1 MELTIES
8 IEEVLSHLYV
18 DGERDL
24 DLRALRFIDPFALL
38 LLDLALRDARAAGT
52 PLRIEWPT
60 LPAVRGWMSDMR
72 FFADTKVVS
81 PELPLPEIGTALQ
94 PIVTIEREDSVT
106 RLVESF
112 DRRLSER
119 FPIDEAPRR
128 RFLRILL
135 ELCQNIPQHSNATG
149 DVPDPHGVAAMQDY
163 EDGVLLAIADKG
175 IGFRQ
180 SLALRGG
187 MGELDDAGA
196 LSSIVLDG
204 VSRFRD
210 PGRGCEL
217 QRIFRLVRSWDG
229 TIAIRSGRALL
240 YHGPLGG
247 DLYDVAPFP
256 GVQIA
261 LRIPRR
267 VFGIGE
273 PPNEESPVA
282 GRGNP
287 GFNE

>member
-8 IEEVLSHLYV
+8 IEEVLSHLYGN
-18 DGERDL
+18 GERDL
-24 DLRALRFIDPFALL
+24 DLRSVRFIDPFALL
-38 LLDLALRDARAAGT
+38 LLDLALRDARANRT
-52 PLRIEWPT
+52 PLHVEWPA
-60 LPAVRGWMSDMR
+60 LPAVRRWMTDMR
-72 FFADTKVVS
+72 FFADTRVVS
-81 PELPLPEIGTALQ
+81 PDLPLPEAGTALQ
-94 PIVTIEREDSVT
+94 PIVTIEDESHVS
-106 RLVESF
+106 RLVEAF

-119 FPIDEAPRR
+119 FPLDDAPRR

-149 DVPDPHGVAAMQDY
+149 DVPDPHGIAAMQDY

-175 IGFRQ
+175 IGFRR

-187 MGELDDAGA
+187 LGDLDDAA
-196 LSSIVLDG
+196 AVSSVVLDG
-204 VSRFRD
+204 ISRFRD
-210 PGRGCEL
+210 PGHGCEL

-229 TIAIRSGRALL
+229 TVAIRSGRAFL

-247 DLYDVAPFP
+247 EIYDVAPFP

-273 PPNEESPVA
+273 PPSDERRVA
-282 GRGNP
+282 AEGDSR
-287 GFNE
+287 FNE

>member
-18 DGERDL
+18 DGARDL
-24 DLRALRFIDPFALL
+24 DLRSTRFIDPFALL
-38 LLDLALRDARAAGT
+38 LLDLALRDAREKGT
-52 PLRIEWPT
+52 PLHVEWPT
-60 LPAVRGWMSDMR
+60 LPAVRNWMTDMR
-72 FFADTKVVS
+72 FFADTRVVS
-81 PELPLPEIGTALQ
+81 RDLSLPEAGTALQ
-94 PIVTIEREDSVT
+94 PIVTIESEDHVS
-106 RLVESF
+106 RLVEAF

-119 FPIDEAPRR
+119 FPLDDAPRR

-149 DVPDPHGVAAMQDY
+149 DVPDPHGIAAMQDY
-163 EDGVLLAIADKG
+163 KDGVLLAIADKG
-175 IGFRQ
+175 IGFRK
-180 SLALRGG
+180 SLALRGSLG
-187 MGELDDAGA
+187 DLDDAA
-196 LSSIVLDG
+196 AVSSVVLDG
-204 VSRFRD
+204 ISRFRD
-210 PGRGCEL
+210 PGHGREL

-229 TIAIRSGRALL
+229 TVAIRSGRAFL

-247 DLYDVAPFP
+247 EIYDVAPFP

-273 PPNEESPVA
+273 PPADERGVA
-282 GRGNP
+282 AEGGS

>member
-18 DGERDL
+18 DGGRDL
-24 DLRALRFIDPFALL
+24 DLRSVTFIDPYALL
-38 LLDLALRDARAAGT
+38 VLDLAVRDARATGR
-52 PLRIEWPT
+52 PLRVEWPT
-60 LPAVRGWMSDMR
+60 LPAVRRWMIDMR
-72 FFADTKVVS
+72 FFADTKAVS
-81 PELPLPEIGTALQ
+81 PDLPLRETGNALQ
-94 PIVTIEREDSVT
+94 PIMSIESERHVSH
-106 RLVESF
+106 LVAAFE
-112 DRRLSER
+112 RRLSER
-119 FPIDEAPRR
+119 FPIDDAPRR

-149 DVPDPHGVAAMQDY
+149 DVPDPHGIAAMQDY
-163 EDGVLLAIADKG
+163 DDGVLLAIADKG
-175 IGFRQ
+175 IGFRR

-187 MGELDDAGA
+187 MDDLRDTAA
-196 LSSIVLDG
+196 ISSVVLDG
-204 VSRFRD
+204 ISRFRD
-210 PGRGCEL
+210 PGHGREL
-217 QRIFRLVRSWDG
+217 QRIFRLVRAWDG
-229 TIAIRSGRALL
+229 TIAIRSGGALL

-273 PPNEESPVA
+273 PPDGEPGVA
-282 GRGNP
+282 AGGGS